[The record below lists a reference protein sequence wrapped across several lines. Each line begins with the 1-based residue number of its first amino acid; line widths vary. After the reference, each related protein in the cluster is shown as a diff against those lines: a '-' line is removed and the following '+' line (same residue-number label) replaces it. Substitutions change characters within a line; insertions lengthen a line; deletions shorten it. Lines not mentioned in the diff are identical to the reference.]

1 MRGKAIYRRLWY
13 RSLAASSDTSS
24 VIVDRSL
31 LPTAVDIQTNVRRMT
46 NAVHKFSDQNPSH
59 LLVKSLHSIATIS
72 CRDTTQSQI
81 DNLTLLMRAIVN
93 HHLQDMADEKKADC
107 TAKIFSTVPC
117 LTIRPLIM
125 LLVK

>member
-1 MRGKAIYRRLWY
+1 M
-13 RSLAASSDTSS
+13 
-24 VIVDRSL
+24 
-31 LPTAVDIQTNVRRMT
+31 DIQPNVRRMT
-46 NAVHKFSDQNPSH
+46 DAVHKFIDQNPSH

-93 HHLQDMADEKKADC
+93 HHLQDMADEKKAGS

-117 LTIRPLIM
+117 LTIRPLIK
-125 LLVK
+125 LLEK